1 MMQAAFFQHASVAG
15 TTRFSSCRR
24 NSTSAFFASTTTTTK
39 KKKRVAVL
47 RSPVRAH
54 HGPDYV
60 AQFEPE
66 NAAGGG
72 LIIAA
77 ALLGR
82 YLSTGKA
89 FNCSGLVDPVEGM
102 SNTVFLSEKLP
113 CIVGMLATSTVLP
126 HLGLSHLLPAGG
138 FELIEGTSRL
148 ALALFLVGFGSKL
161 GGGCTSG
168 HGLSGIGR
176 LSSRS
181 IVNVCTFM
189 IFGALA
195 ATMFNTNAL
204 LHVVTENGKGKA
216 VAAVNAITNTAAA
229 TQADKALYGKI
240 IASALA
246 GFTTIAYLAKNDII
260 IKRGSRAA
268 DVVKSAVH
276 GATGVLFGVGL
287 CVGGMV
293 NPAKVSTFLQFT
305 QSTWDPSLAVLM
317 GAALAAIIPGV
328 MLIKKQCNAPTF
340 GDEFDRPDPGN
351 IDTKLILGGA
361 IFGTGWGLAGL
372 CPGPL
377 FVNLGAAFA
386 NQSISAT
393 GGIGLAFLSFW
404 VGRCG
409 AQFVKGCLDS
419 AA

>member
-89 FNCSGLVDPVEGM
+89 FNFSGLVDPVEGIL
-102 SNTVFLSEKLP
+102 SKVFLSEKLP

>member
-1 MMQAAFFQHASVAG
+1 MQAAFFQHASVACTKTPG
-15 TTRFSSCRR
+15 TRFSSCRR
-24 NSTSAFFASTTTTTK
+24 IGNSTSAFFAPTTT

-77 ALLGR
+77 ALVGR

-89 FNCSGLVDPVEGM
+89 LNCSGLIDPVEGM
-102 SNTVFLSEKLP
+102 SKEFLSEKLP
-113 CIVGMLATSTVLP
+113 CIVGMLVTSTVLP

-204 LHVVTENGKGKA
+204 LHVVTETGKGKA

-229 TQADKALYGKI
+229 TQTDKAVYGKI
-240 IASALA
+240 IASSPPSRILLK
-246 GFTTIAYLAKNDII
+246 TTSSSKEVRERPMWSNLLSMVLPAFFSA
-260 IKRGSRAA
+260 SACA
-268 DVVKSAVH
+268 SAVW
-276 GATGVLFGVGL
+276 
-287 CVGGMV
+287 
-293 NPAKVSTFLQFT
+293 STLRKCPH
-305 QSTWDPSLAVLM
+305 SYSLRK
-317 GAALAAIIPGV
+317 AL
-328 MLIKKQCNAPTF
+328 
-340 GDEFDRPDPGN
+340 
-351 IDTKLILGGA
+351 
-361 IFGTGWGLAGL
+361 GT
-372 CPGPL
+372 
-377 FVNLGAAFA
+377 
-386 NQSISAT
+386 
-393 GGIGLAFLSFW
+393 
-404 VGRCG
+404 RR
-409 AQFVKGCLDS
+409 
-419 AA
+419 